1 MGLRIFTLI
10 LSLIL
15 LSLVDRKCNAMP
27 TDMLDS
33 SFKSINQNT
42 LLKNQAL
49 EKLKAIAE
57 ETLKLRDAEYCEQCL
72 ASVDYAYYCDF
83 CIV

>member
-1 MGLRIFTLI
+1 MELKIFTLI
-10 LSLIL
+10 ISLIL
-15 LSLVDRKCNAMP
+15 LSWIEHKCNAMP

-33 SFKSINQNT
+33 SIESINQNSQK
-42 LLKNQAL
+42 LKNQAL
-49 EKLKAIAE
+49 EKLKSIAE

-83 CIV
+83 CI